1 MRDVGAIVAE
11 WVVLHKPRDLLCTSS
26 DEAGRRTVVDAVP
39 GGRDRRL
46 LPVGRLDRDSTG
58 LLLLTNDN
66 AWINKLTHPKHGH
79 TKTYVVDVAGR
90 VSVATAQQLS
100 AGILLDGERRP
111 TAPADITMLGP
122 SAATIRGAPTATTR
136 LSITLTEGRNRQLR
150 RMFDAVGHPV
160 ARLHRVAFA
169 GLSLGTLGRGEWRP
183 LTAAEVDRVKK
194 GVDSSSSSSSPS
206 SAFTAKTGAQRRGGG
221 LRGAPPSRRGGGG
234 DGGGA
239 GAGAEART
247 PAGRSPVAAAASRPH
262 DEYRSAAEAALARG
276 AAAAAR
282 TARRAANAPRAGR
295 AGGAGEGGS
304 VGGRGGQ

>member
-1 MRDVGAIVAE
+1 
-11 WVVLHKPRDLLCTSS
+11 
-26 DEAGRRTVVDAVP
+26 
-39 GGRDRRL
+39 
-46 LPVGRLDRDSTG
+46 
-58 LLLLTNDN
+58 
-66 AWINKLTHPKHGH
+66 
-79 TKTYVVDVAGR
+79 
-90 VSVATAQQLS
+90 
-100 AGILLDGERRP
+100 
-111 TAPADITMLGP
+111 MLGP

-221 LRGAPPSRRGGGG
+221 LRGPPPSRRGGGG

-247 PAGRSPVAAAASRPH
+247 PAGRSPVAAAASHPR

-282 TARRAANAPRAGR
+282 TARRAAKAPRAGR
-295 AGGAGEGGS
+295 AGGAGGGGS
-304 VGGRGGQ
+304 VGGRGGSVGGQGG